1 MKKISI
7 FALALTLS
15 LTTIA
20 QDFMGISVDGSKSII
35 RSKFLAK
42 QFTEK
47 KISSPSALLFNG
59 HVSGTPI
66 EVYVFFSPK
75 SNIAWKFVVYL
86 PKQSDW
92 YALKNEYNKY
102 LDLLTEKYGK
112 PSSLYST
119 FLSPY
124 YEGDGYEISAVG
136 IDKCLFSAFWNAS
149 YSLEISKYKQVKITY
164 ENTKN
169 SEISAKETNQ
179 IDNANF

>member
-20 QDFMGISVDGSKSII
+20 QDFMGISVDGSRSSI

-42 QFTEK
+42 EFTEK

-59 HVSGTPI
+59 YVSGTPI

-86 PKQSDW
+86 PKHDNW
-92 YALKNEYNKY
+92 DELKRDYENYFELFTNKY
-102 LDLLTEKYGK
+102 GT
-112 PSSLYST
+112 PTSSYNT
-119 FLSPY
+119 FISPY

-136 IDKCLFSAFWNAS
+136 LDKCVYSSFWDK
-149 YSLEISKYKQVKITY
+149 YSVEISKYKQVRLWY
-164 ENTKN
+164 ENSDN
-169 SEISAKETNQ
+169 AEINKKEKNQ
-179 IDNANF
+179 INNANF